1 MRISDW
7 SSDVCSS
14 DLAGIPAFF
23 TRSGV
28 GTEAAEGKELRE
40 FGGITYVMEEALRG
54 DIALVK
60 AWKADE
66 AGNLLFR
73 KTARNFN
80 QPMATAGGICV
91 VEVEEI
97 VAAGSFDARSEE
109 HTSELQSLMRS

>member
-1 MRISDW
+1 M
-7 SSDVCSS
+7 
-14 DLAGIPAFF
+14 PALF

-80 QPMATAGGICV
+80 QPMATAGGLCV

-97 VAAGSFDARSEE
+97 VAAGRFDADAVPLPGINCQRIIRKPA
-109 HTSELQSLMRS
+109 T

>member
-1 MRISDW
+1 M
-7 SSDVCSS
+7 
-14 DLAGIPAFF
+14 
-23 TRSGV
+23 
-28 GTEAAEGKELRE
+28 EG
-40 FGGITYVMEEALRG
+40 ALRG

-97 VAAGSFDARSEE
+97 VAAGSFDAAAVHLPGIYVQRLLLNPDPVKQIEFVTTRPRKARSEE
-109 HTSELQSLMRS
+109 HTSELQSLMRT